1 MSSVSP
7 EATRTPRAQETM
19 PPPPLSVRVPEAD
32 AETDFPDAVI
42 LDHYL
47 NPETYR
53 VTFDWKRVGVREQLV
68 IPEVHAQLIDQNKV
82 LDYWHQVYLTTR
94 QVREQALRCE
104 FYHVFQILDHRRL
117 GRGTRSGFLLVQW
130 VGYSDDPEEATWEPI
145 TKIDR
150 VAPLDVRDYLTKKRL
165 WKNLRPWPAWRRKT
179 QDHEDARQRLI
190 AAPSLLDE
198 ANQRLRSES
207 TTRLSADL
215 GLDR

>member
-1 MSSVSP
+1 M
-7 EATRTPRAQETM
+7 
-19 PPPPLSVRVPEAD
+19 
-32 AETDFPDAVI
+32 
-42 LDHYL
+42 
-47 NPETYR
+47 
-53 VTFDWKRVGVREQLV
+53 
-68 IPEVHAQLIDQNKV
+68 
-82 LDYWHQVYLTTR
+82 
-94 QVREQALRCE
+94 
-104 FYHVFQILDHRRL
+104 
-117 GRGTRSGFLLVQW
+117 QW

-165 WKNLRPWPAWRRKT
+165 WKNLRPWPAWRRKI